1 MWVLLA
7 GTEGEPCL
15 SPQSER
21 GGQASSD
28 PRAGSPAS
36 RRGARPT
43 TMAAPSRRARRPAH
57 TAAQGRMAAGRLSR
71 AGGSCPWMLLLLFP
85 SGRRSHLAACPQH
98 PPPPGKD
105 RALDLG
111 ERRAPPPGL
120 AQGAAQGGR
129 AAGEGEPPWPP
140 PIAPPGLAG
149 TSCCCVSSSSRCR
162 VGTQLAEARE
172 AAGTCQGRTG
182 GSLVSKR
189 EEPARRL
196 ALPAAR
202 QGSSP
207 HRSTRHANAP
217 ATPLSFP

>member
-1 MWVLLA
+1 MSVSLIRERTGFLGPTGRVPGLPQRSPSHYNGGSRQEGSETRAHGGGA
-7 GTEGEPCL
+7 GQDG
-15 SPQSER
+15 
-21 GGQASSD
+21 
-28 PRAGSPAS
+28 
-36 RRGARPT
+36 
-43 TMAAPSRRARRPAH
+43 
-57 TAAQGRMAAGRLSR
+57 GRMAAGRLSR

-85 SGRRSHLAACPQH
+85 SGRRSHLVACPQH

-105 RALDLG
+105 RALDPG
-111 ERRAPPPGL
+111 EPRAPPPGL

-202 QGSSP
+202 RGSSP